1 MKRYWT
7 YILTV
12 PVLAVFMLASY
23 GTAFSDD
30 KPDDKRQPLTKLDK
44 QINQQAQQT
53 LADGRQIFRFDTF
66 F

>member
-30 KPDDKRQPLTKLDK
+30 KPDDKRQPLTYK
-44 QINQQAQQT
+44 T
-53 LADGRQIFRFDTF
+53 R
-66 F
+66 

>member
-1 MKRYWT
+1 MARPFLMT
-7 YILTV
+7 SLMISGSHL
-12 PVLAVFMLASY
+12 
-23 GTAFSDD
+23 
-30 KPDDKRQPLTKLDK
+30 LTKLDK